1 MSGANPRRR
10 PPAPHG
16 TARRA
21 VPGAPMR
28 RSRPV
33 RRASAGLSPVRAGAA
48 LALLVSAAAMY
59 GVANSSAFAT
69 AHVDI
74 DGAVYTVPADI
85 ETAMAPA
92 EGMNLFALST
102 RPLMDRVLDLPT
114 VAGATVSVRL
124 PDTIAVRIEE
134 RVPILVWELG
144 ARHYLVDVDG
154 HLFARID
161 AEQPPAAAAAL
172 PRIQDR
178 RAGSVG
184 LAIGRTLDPVDL
196 DAARRLASLVPA
208 DVGSEADRLVVVVND
223 QHGFVV
229 TGQPVGWRAIFGF
242 YTPSLRTTELIPGQ
256 VRLLRSLLI
265 GREQLVERVILASET
280 DGTFVPRPTPEP
292 TPTATP

>member
-10 PPAPHG
+10 PPTPHG

-48 LALLVSAAAMY
+48 LALLVAAAATY
-59 GVANSSAFAT
+59 GVANSSAFTT

-74 DGAVYTVPADI
+74 DGAVYTLSADI
-85 ETAMAPA
+85 ETAVAPA
-92 EGMNLFALST
+92 EGTNLFALST
-102 RPLMDRVLDLPT
+102 GPLVDRILELPT
-114 VAGATVSVRL
+114 VASASVSVRL
-124 PDTIAVRIEE
+124 PDTIAVRIVE

-154 HLFARID
+154 HLFARIEAD
-161 AEQPPAAAAAL
+161 APPEAAAGL

-184 LAIGRTLDPVDL
+184 LAIGRTLDAVDL

-208 DVGSEADRLVVVVND
+208 DIGSEASRLVVVVND
-223 QHGFVV
+223 QNGFVV
-229 TGQPVGWRAIFGF
+229 TGQPVGWRAVFGF
-242 YTPSLRTTELIPGQ
+242 YTASLRTTELIPGQ

-280 DGTFVPRPTPEP
+280 DGTYVPRPTPEP
-292 TPTATP
+292 TPAATP